1 MFKTALKLIFRNWWR
16 NKTFTLISI
25 LSLTV
30 GIACTALLISFVA
43 YEYGIEK
50 DNPNRDKLVWV
61 MAEWPNNP
69 GRKTAFMLTA
79 HWAAA
84 GTLMRFLSTLLPQV
98 RLLGLTGMGRP

>member
-30 GIACTALLISFVA
+30 GIACTALLISFVS

-50 DNPNRDKLVWV
+50 NNPNRNKLVWV
-61 MAEWPNNP
+61 MQDMPSNP
-69 GRKTAFMLTA
+69 EKKWRI
-79 HWAAA
+79 
-84 GTLMRFLSTLLPQV
+84 
-98 RLLGLTGMGRP
+98 

>member
-16 NKTFTLISI
+16 NKTFTHISI

-50 DNPNRDKLVWV
+50 
-61 MAEWPNNP
+61 NN
-69 GRKTAFMLTA
+69 
-79 HWAAA
+79 
-84 GTLMRFLSTLLPQV
+84 SV
-98 RLLGLTGMGRP
+98 